1 MRSLSNVHDAAGR
14 ELEGGF
20 AKGMLAR
27 LFDAGSA
34 LFAAALAQVEA
45 NIDQVGENVSA
56 NSLLGV
62 VREGGPGIRA
72 HLVCQD
78 NCDVEFLRHP
88 LHCVE
93 DLGELLLP
101 RRQLASSLVLVPQHT
116 HDGVDDDERH
126 LPLGDHPLG
135 LLEGRLEVV
144 LVVDVVHEDVLVGQ
158 IAIHAEPVG
167 NLCESLVRKGVLRVQ
182 VEDRTV
188 AAALLLRH
196 EAGHRERHREL
207 RLSGAELAHDL
218 RDDARLDAA
227 LEKVVQLRAPGRDVE
242 DVRLPLLPHRAG
254 RLEAQPSA
262 DLPGAFL
269 RLEHLGLG

>member
-1 MRSLSNVHDAAGR
+1 MRSLSDVHDAAGR

-27 LFDAGSA
+27 LVDAGNA

-45 NIDQVGENVSA
+45 KVDQVGENMSA

-62 VREGGPGIRA
+62 VREGAPGIRA

-78 NCDVEFLRHP
+78 NRDVEFLRHP
-88 LHCVE
+88 LDRVE

-101 RRQLASSLVLVPQHT
+101 CRELASSLVLVPQHT

-126 LPLGDHPLG
+126 LRGAEGSGVLAWPPGRHAPSRLLLGDHPLG
-135 LLEGRLEVV
+135 LFEGRLEVV

-158 IAIHAEPVG
+158 IAIYAEPVG
-167 NLCESLVRKGVLRVQ
+167 NLCESLVREGVFRVQ

-188 AAALLLRH
+188 AAALRAARRPEMCGGGGERGH
-196 EAGHRERHREL
+196 EAWRVP
-207 RLSGAELAHDL
+207 ALA
-218 RDDARLDAA
+218 
-227 LEKVVQLRAPGRDVE
+227 P
-242 DVRLPLLPHRAG
+242 
-254 RLEAQPSA
+254 
-262 DLPGAFL
+262 
-269 RLEHLGLG
+269 